1 MVDEART
8 PVIVDAIR
16 TPIGRLRGALAA
28 VRPDD
33 LAAHVVR
40 CLCERNPAAMEQL
53 EDVIFGCANGAGEDN
68 RNISRMAVLLGGLPV
83 EIPGATVNRLCGSGM
98 EAVIQAAKSVMCGE
112 GEVYIAGGVESM
124 TRAPF
129 VMPKADEAF
138 PRKAELF
145 DTSLGWRMINPAMQR
160 LYPIESLG
168 ETAENVAERYSVSRE
183 DQDAWALESHRKA
196 AQAQDEGW
204 FDDEISPV
212 EVPGPGRDDDRTRVS
227 SDEGVR
233 RDSTIEKLA
242 KLPAAFKKGGTV
254 TAGNSSSLN
263 DGASALL
270 VTSMARAR
278 TLDLQPLARIV
289 SWGHAGVHPGVMGI
303 GPVPASRKALDRA
316 GLRPA
321 EIDVAELNEAFA
333 SQVLASLRTLELDPA
348 KVNPQGGAIALG
360 HPLGCSGARIVTT
373 LVHGLHR
380 TRGHF
385 GLATMCIG
393 VGQGIACVIERL

>member
-16 TPIGRLRGALAA
+16 TPIGRLRGALST

-40 CLCERNPAAMEQL
+40 CLVERNPAATEQL
-53 EDVIFGCANGAGEDN
+53 EDVIFGNANGAGEDN
-68 RNISRMAVLLGGLPV
+68 RNVARMAVLLGGLPV

-98 EAVIQAAKSVMCGE
+98 EAVIQAAKSVICGE

-138 PRKAELF
+138 PRKAEMF

-183 DQDAWALESHRKA
+183 DQDAWALDSHRKA

-212 EVPGPGRDDDRTRVS
+212 EIPGRGRDDDPVRVA

-254 TAGNSSSLN
+254 TAGNSSTLN

-278 TLDLQPLARIV
+278 ALDLQPLARIV
-289 SWGHAGVHPGVMGI
+289 AWGHAGVHPGVMGI
-303 GPVPASRKALDRA
+303 GPVPASRKALERA
-316 GLRPA
+316 GLRV
-321 EIDVAELNEAFA
+321 EELDLAELNEAFA
-333 SQVLASLRTLELDPA
+333 SQVLASMRTLELDPA
-348 KVNPQGGAIALG
+348 KVNLQGGAIALG

-380 TRGHF
+380 TRGRY

>member
-16 TPIGRLRGALAA
+16 TPIGRLRGVLAS

-40 CLCERNPAAMEQL
+40 CLSERNPAAMEQL
-53 EDVIFGCANGAGEDN
+53 EDVIFGNANGAGEDN
-68 RNISRMAVLLGGLPV
+68 RNVARMAVLLAGLPV

-98 EAVIQAAKSVMCGE
+98 EAVIHAAKSVISGE

-129 VMPKADEAF
+129 VMPKPDEAF

-145 DTSLGWRMINPAMQR
+145 DTALGWRMINPAMQR
-160 LYPIESLG
+160 LYPVESLG
-168 ETAENVAERYSVSRE
+168 ETAENVAERYSVSRA
-183 DQDAWALESHRKA
+183 DQDQWAFDSHRKA

-204 FDDEISPV
+204 FDDEIAPI
-212 EVPGPGRDDDRTRVS
+212 EIQRGRDDDPIRVV
-227 SDEGVR
+227 SDECVR
-233 RDSTIEKLA
+233 RDTSLEKLA
-242 KLPAAFKKGGTV
+242 KLPTVFRKGGTV
-254 TAGNSSSLN
+254 TAGNSSPLN

-270 VTSMARAR
+270 ITSMARAR
-278 TLDLQPLARIV
+278 ALDLQPLARIV
-289 SWGHAGVHPGVMGI
+289 AWGHAGVHPGVMGI
-303 GPVPASRKALDRA
+303 GPVPASRKALERA
-316 GLRPA
+316 GLRPE
-321 EIDVAELNEAFA
+321 EIDIAELNEAFA
-333 SQVLASLRTLELDPA
+333 AQVLASQRALELDPS

>member
-16 TPIGRLRGALAA
+16 TPIGRLRGMLAS

-53 EDVIFGCANGAGEDN
+53 EDVIFGAANGSGEDN
-68 RNISRMAVLLGGLPV
+68 RNVARMAALLAGLPV

-98 EAVIQAAKSVMCGE
+98 EAIIQAAKSVMSGE
-112 GEVYIAGGVESM
+112 GDVYIAGGVESM

-129 VMPKADEAF
+129 VMPKSDEAF

-145 DTSLGWRMINPAMQR
+145 DTALGWRMINPAMQR
-160 LYPIESLG
+160 LYPVESLG

-183 DQDAWALESHRKA
+183 DQDQWAFDSHRKA

-204 FDDEISPV
+204 FDDEIAPI
-212 EVPGPGRDDDRTRVS
+212 EIQRGRDDDPIRVTT
-227 SDEGVR
+227 DECVR
-233 RDSTIEKLA
+233 RDSSLEKLA
-242 KLPAAFKKGGTV
+242 KLPTVFRKGGTV
-254 TAGNSSSLN
+254 TAGNSSPLN

-278 TLDLQPLARIV
+278 ALDLQPLARIV
-289 SWGHAGVHPGVMGI
+289 AWGHAGVHPGVMGI
-303 GPVPASRKALDRA
+303 GPVPASRKALERA
-316 GLRPA
+316 GLRPD

-333 SQVLASLRTLELDPA
+333 AQVLASQRALELDPA
-348 KVNPQGGAIALG
+348 KVNLQGGAIALG

>member
-1 MVDEART
+1 MVEDART

-16 TPIGRLRGALAA
+16 TPIGRLRGALASM
-28 VRPDD
+28 RPDD

-40 CLCERNPAAMEQL
+40 CLTERNPAAMEQL
-53 EDVIFGCANGAGEDN
+53 EDVIFGAANGAGEDN
-68 RNISRMAVLLGGLPV
+68 RNVARMAVLLGGLPV

-98 EAVIQAAKSVMCGE
+98 EALLQTAKSVISGE

-138 PRKAELF
+138 PRKAEMF

-183 DQDAWALESHRKA
+183 DQDAWALDSHKKA
-196 AQAQDEGW
+196 ATAQDEGW

-212 EVPGPGRDDDRTRVS
+212 EIPGKHRDDEPTRVT

-254 TAGNSSSLN
+254 TAGNSSTLN

-278 TLDLQPLARIV
+278 ALDLQPLARIV

-303 GPVPASRKALDRA
+303 GPVPASRKALERA
-316 GLRPA
+316 GLRPD

-333 SQVLASLRTLELDPA
+333 SQVLASLRALELDPA
-348 KVNPQGGAIALG
+348 KVNLQGGAIALG

-380 TRGHF
+380 TRGRY